1 MTDLPW
7 GTNQNLT
14 DEEFYNRKSELINIK
29 NLLQSTGQG
38 HAPDLLLT
46 GIRGVGKT
54 VFLKKLKREM
64 DDDYLVVY
72 IDFSKSKCYQ
82 KNQMSIIG
90 LMEHIF
96 KEFIKEAKSKGLNTL
111 DKQIEKYFKSND
123 FKIKEFI
130 QIDKMPIPVF
140 SKETN
145 EEKLMDFVLDL
156 PEKIYEKNLDKI
168 KGVLLF
174 IDEFQLIREL
184 NDYRDSFLWKL
195 RSYIQNQRN
204 VAYIFSGSMS
214 MQDKLISE
222 IASQNGAFGGRMISI
237 HLNPFEKETVR
248 NYLSEKAP
256 YIIFTDDG
264 FDRFYKCTSGTPSYV
279 NIFAALLP
287 IHQQLDENAIK
298 IQFDKK
304 IQAIS
309 SHLINIWTRLSF
321 REQTIII
328 ILLEKPL
335 RRIDIANEFGIS
347 TGSLSNYLNNLQ
359 NQGLIILN
367 NGLYEIS
374 EPILKRWL
382 ELEFNEKGIYP
393 YRNIWTSANF

>member
-14 DEEFYNRKSELINIK
+14 DKEFYNRKTELINII
-29 NLLQSTGQG
+29 NLLQSTSQG

-46 GIRGVGKT
+46 GVRGVGKT
-54 VFLKKLKREM
+54 VFLKKLEREM
-64 DDDYLVVY
+64 DEDYLVVY
-72 IDFSKSKCYQ
+72 IDFSNSKCYQ

-90 LMEHIF
+90 LMEHFF
-96 KEFIKEAKSKGLNTL
+96 KEFIKEAKNKRLNTL

-145 EEKLMDFVLDL
+145 EEKLIDLVLDL
-156 PEKIYEKNLDKI
+156 PEKIYLQNQKKI
-168 KGVLLF
+168 KGVLIF

-184 NDYRDSFLWKL
+184 NDYKESFLWKL

-204 VAYIFSGSMS
+204 VGYIFSGSMS
-214 MQDKLISE
+214 IQDKLISE

-248 NYLSEKAP
+248 DYLTQKAP
-256 YIIFTDDG
+256 YIKFSDDG
-264 FDRFYKCTSGTPSYV
+264 FDRFYKCTSGIPSYV
-279 NIFAALLP
+279 NIFASLLP
-287 IHQQLDENAIK
+287 INQQLDDNDIK

-328 ILLEKPL
+328 ALLEKPQ

-347 TGSLSNYLNNLQ
+347 AGSLSNYLNNLQ
-359 NQGLIILN
+359 NQGLIMLN

-393 YRNIWTSANF
+393 YRNI

>member
-7 GTNQNLT
+7 GNNQNLT
-14 DEEFYNRKSELINIK
+14 DEEFYNRESELVNIK
-29 NLLQSTGQG
+29 NILHSTSQG

-54 VFLKKLKREM
+54 VFLKKLKREL
-64 DDDYLVVY
+64 DDEYLVVY
-72 IDFSKSKCYQ
+72 MDFSKSKCYQ
-82 KNQMSIIG
+82 KNQMSITG
-90 LMEHIF
+90 LMEHFF
-96 KEFIKEAKSKGLNTL
+96 KELILESKNKGLNTL
-111 DKQIEKYFKSND
+111 DNQIEKYFKSND
-123 FKIKEFI
+123 FKIREFI
-130 QIDKMPIPVF
+130 QLDKIPIPIF

-145 EEKLMDFVLDL
+145 EEKLMDFVLNL
-156 PEKIYEKNLDKI
+156 PEKIYNENQDKI
-168 KGVLLF
+168 KGVLIF
-174 IDEFQLIREL
+174 IDEFQIIKEL
-184 NDYRDSFLWKL
+184 NNYKESFLWKI

-204 VAYIFSGSMS
+204 IAYIFSGSMS
-214 MQDKLISE
+214 LQDKLISE

-237 HLNPFEKETVR
+237 NINPFEKETVR
-248 NYLSEKAP
+248 NYLSEKTP
-256 YIIFTDDG
+256 YILFTDDG
-264 FDRFYKCTSGTPSYV
+264 FDRFYKCTSGIPSYV
-279 NIFAALLP
+279 NIFASLLP
-287 IHQQLDENAIK
+287 INEQLDDNAIRMY
-298 IQFDKK
+298 FDKK

-309 SHLINIWTRLSF
+309 SHLINIWARLSF

-359 NQGLIILN
+359 NQGLISLN

-382 ELEFNEKGIYP
+382 ELEFKEKGIYP
-393 YRNIWTSANF
+393 YRNI

>member
-7 GTNQNLT
+7 GNNQNLT
-14 DEEFYNRKSELINIK
+14 DEEFYNRESELINIK
-29 NLLQSTGQG
+29 NILHSTSQG

-54 VFLKKLKREM
+54 VFLKKLKREL
-64 DDDYLVVY
+64 DDEYLVVY
-72 IDFSKSKCYQ
+72 MDFSKSKCYQ
-82 KNQMSIIG
+82 KNQMTITG
-90 LMEHIF
+90 LMEHFF
-96 KEFIKEAKSKGLNTL
+96 KELILESKNKGLNTL

-123 FKIKEFI
+123 FKIRELI
-130 QIDKMPIPVF
+130 QIDKIPIPIF

-145 EEKLMDFVLDL
+145 EEKLMDFTLNL
-156 PEKIYEKNLDKI
+156 PEKIYNENRDKI
-168 KGVLLF
+168 KGILIF
-174 IDEFQLIREL
+174 IDEFQIIKEL
-184 NDYRDSFLWKL
+184 NNYKESFLWKI

-204 VAYIFSGSMS
+204 IAYIFSGSMS
-214 MQDKLISE
+214 LQDKLISE

-237 HLNPFEKETVR
+237 NMNPFEKETVR
-248 NYLSEKAP
+248 NYLSEKTP
-256 YIIFTDDG
+256 YILFTDDG
-264 FDRFYKCTSGTPSYV
+264 FDRFYRCTSGIPSYV
-279 NIFAALLP
+279 NIFASLLP
-287 IHQQLDENAIK
+287 VNEQLDDEAIK
-298 IQFDKK
+298 LYFDKK

-309 SHLINIWTRLSF
+309 SHLINIWARLSF

-359 NQGLIILN
+359 NQGLIRLN
-367 NGLYEIS
+367 NGVYEVA

-382 ELEFNEKGIYP
+382 ELEFKEKGIFP
-393 YRNIWTSANF
+393 YRII

>member
-7 GTNQNLT
+7 GNNQNLT
-14 DEEFYNRKSELINIK
+14 DEEFYNRESELVNIK
-29 NLLQSTGQG
+29 NILHSTSQG

-54 VFLKKLKREM
+54 VFLKKLKREL

-72 IDFSKSKCYQ
+72 MDFSKSKCYQ
-82 KNQMSIIG
+82 RNQMSIAG
-90 LMEHIF
+90 LMEHFF
-96 KEFIKEAKSKGLNTL
+96 KELILESKNKGLNTL

-123 FKIKEFI
+123 FKIREFI
-130 QIDKMPIPVF
+130 HLDKIPIPIF

-145 EEKLMDFVLDL
+145 EEKLMDFALNL
-156 PEKIYEKNLDKI
+156 PEKIYNENQDKI
-168 KGVLLF
+168 KGVLIF
-174 IDEFQLIREL
+174 IDEFQIIKEL
-184 NDYRDSFLWKL
+184 NNYRESFLWKI

-204 VAYIFSGSMS
+204 IAYIFSGSMS
-214 MQDKLISE
+214 LQDKLISE

-237 HLNPFEKETVR
+237 NINPFEKETVR
-248 NYLSEKAP
+248 NYLSEKTP
-256 YIIFTDDG
+256 YILFTDDG
-264 FDRFYKCTSGTPSYV
+264 FDRFYKCTSGVPSYV
-279 NIFAALLP
+279 NIFASLLP
-287 IHQQLDENAIK
+287 INEQLDDGAIK
-298 IQFDKK
+298 MYFDKK

-309 SHLINIWTRLSF
+309 SHLINVWSRLSF

-359 NQGLIILN
+359 NQGLINLN
-367 NGLYEIS
+367 NGLYDIS
-374 EPILKRWL
+374 EHVLKRWL
-382 ELEFNEKGIYP
+382 ELEFKEKGIYP
-393 YRNIWTSANF
+393 YRNI

>member
-7 GTNQNLT
+7 GNNQNLT
-14 DEEFYNRKSELINIK
+14 DEEFYNRESELISIK
-29 NLLQSTGQG
+29 NILHSTGQG

-54 VFLKKLKREM
+54 VFLKKLKREL
-64 DDDYLVVY
+64 DGEYLVVY

-90 LMEHIF
+90 LMEHFF
-96 KEFIKEAKSKGLNTL
+96 KELILESKNKGLNTL

-123 FKIKEFI
+123 FKIREFI
-130 QIDKMPIPVF
+130 RLDKIPIPIF

-145 EEKLMDFVLDL
+145 EEKLIDFALNL
-156 PEKIYEKNLDKI
+156 PEKIYDENQDKI
-168 KGVLLF
+168 KGVLIF
-174 IDEFQLIREL
+174 IDEFQIIKEL
-184 NDYRDSFLWKL
+184 NNYKESFLWKI

-204 VAYIFSGSMS
+204 IAYIFSGSMS
-214 MQDKLISE
+214 LQDKLISE

-237 HLNPFEKETVR
+237 NINPFEKETVR
-248 NYLSEKAP
+248 NYLSEKTP
-256 YIIFTDDG
+256 YIQFTDEG
-264 FDRFYKCTSGTPSYV
+264 FDRFYKFTSGVPSYV
-279 NIFAALLP
+279 NIFASLLP
-287 IHQQLDENAIK
+287 INEQLDDDAIK
-298 IQFDKK
+298 MYFDKK

-309 SHLINIWTRLSF
+309 SHLINIWARLSF

-328 ILLEKPL
+328 TLLEKPL

-359 NQGLIILN
+359 NQGLISLN
-367 NGLYEIS
+367 NGLYEIA

-382 ELEFNEKGIYP
+382 ELEFKEKGIYP
-393 YRNIWTSANF
+393 YRNI

>member
-7 GTNQNLT
+7 GNNQNLT
-14 DEEFYNRKSELINIK
+14 DEEFYNRESELVNIK
-29 NLLQSTGQG
+29 NILHSTSQG

-54 VFLKKLKREM
+54 VFLKKLKREL

-72 IDFSKSKCYQ
+72 MDFSKSKCYQ
-82 KNQMSIIG
+82 RNQMSIAG
-90 LMEHIF
+90 LMEHFF
-96 KEFIKEAKSKGLNTL
+96 KELILESKNKGLNTL

-123 FKIKEFI
+123 FKIREFI
-130 QIDKMPIPVF
+130 QLDKIPIPIF

-145 EEKLMDFVLDL
+145 EEKLMDFALNL
-156 PEKIYEKNLDKI
+156 PEKIYNENQDKI
-168 KGVLLF
+168 KGVLIF
-174 IDEFQLIREL
+174 IDEFQIIKEL
-184 NDYRDSFLWKL
+184 NNYRESFLWKI

-204 VAYIFSGSMS
+204 IAYIFSGSMS
-214 MQDKLISE
+214 LQDKLISE

-237 HLNPFEKETVR
+237 NINPFEKETVR
-248 NYLSEKAP
+248 NYLSEKTP
-256 YIIFTDDG
+256 YILFTDDG
-264 FDRFYKCTSGTPSYV
+264 FDRFYKCTSGVPSYV
-279 NIFAALLP
+279 NIFASLLP
-287 IHQQLDENAIK
+287 INEQLDDGAIK
-298 IQFDKK
+298 MYFDKK

-309 SHLINIWTRLSF
+309 SHLINIWSRLSF

-359 NQGLIILN
+359 NQGLINLN
-367 NGLYEIS
+367 NGLYDIS
-374 EPILKRWL
+374 EHILKRWL
-382 ELEFNEKGIYP
+382 ELEFKEKGIYP
-393 YRNIWTSANF
+393 YRNI